1 MNRGVNVSFYENK
14 KVLVTGAHG
23 FLGKHLCHRLLN
35 LGAEVN
41 MPTSYTYDLTN
52 LSHVENMVLHFDK
65 IDVLFHLAAHVGGI
79 AYNQANPACLFYDNL
94 TMGANLINLLGRG
107 WEVEKSVFVGS
118 VCSYPLHVPVPTSE
132 EHLGQGDPEP
142 TNGAYGWAKLA
153 VGKMLQAYHEQ
164 HGIKAAWPILANL
177 YGPADKFDP
186 ERSHVI
192 PALIKKFV
200 DAKLQNAPEVIVWGS
215 GRATRDFLYV
225 DDAVDGILACGEKLD
240 KPDPINIAGGEQTSI
255 LYLVRQIQE
264 LVGYDG
270 EVVFD
275 TSKPE
280 GQPKRCWQI
289 WKSKH
294 YLDWKPKTTMQAGLK
309 ATVEWYLENKVKWA

>member
-1 MNRGVNVSFYENK
+1 MSFYEGK
-14 KVLVTGAHG
+14 KALVTGAHG
-23 FLGKHLCHRLLN
+23 FLGKHLCNRLLN
-35 LGAEVN
+35 LGAEVT
-41 MPTSYTYDLTN
+41 MPTSHTYDLTQ
-52 LSHVENMVLHFDK
+52 LQDVENMALYCDEV
-65 IDVLFHLAAHVGGI
+65 DVLFHLAAHVGGI
-79 AYNQANPACLFYDNL
+79 GYNKANPATLFYDNL
-94 TMGANLINLLGRG
+94 TMGINLINLLGRG

-118 VCSYPLHVPVPTSE
+118 VCSYPLNVPVPTAE

-142 TNGAYGWAKLA
+142 TNGAYGLAKYA

-177 YGPADKFDP
+177 FGPNDHCDL

-200 DAKLQNAPEVIVWGS
+200 DAKAQNAPEVIVWGS

-225 DDAVDGILACGEKLD
+225 DDAVDGLIACGEKLD
-240 KPDPINIAGGEQTSI
+240 KPDPINIASGEQTSI
-255 LYLVRQIQE
+255 LFLVREIQKV
-264 LVGYDG
+264 VGYEG

-280 GQPKRCWQI
+280 GQPRRCWQI
-289 WKSKH
+289 WKAKH
-294 YLDWKPKTTMQAGLK
+294 YLDWKPKTNIQDGLAK
-309 ATVEWYLENKVKWA
+309 TVDWYLKDKVGV